1 VRLTLEYLAN
11 ALGIFAPTATLVT
24 FAIVALLQGTYMD
37 VSTAFTT
44 VAILA
49 LVTEPANMIM
59 TIVPKAF
66 ATSANFERIQ
76 AYLLEPSRIDQRQV
90 NPRLSDVPRANV
102 TEAAVDIDG
111 VTIKSSSANEFL
123 LQDIKLTLPRGSITA
138 CSGAVG
144 SGKSIL
150 AKAILG
156 EIVPSE
162 GKITVASASIGF
174 CDQQAWLPTGT
185 VKQIIGGFSTAI
197 DDERYEAAVHACCL
211 DHDISTF
218 PDGDNTI
225 VGSRGINL
233 SGGQR
238 QRLVS

>member
-1 VRLTLEYLAN
+1 MVF
-11 ALGIFAPTATLVT
+11 AL
-24 FAIVALLQGTYMD
+24 VARLQGSQMD

-76 AYLLEPSRIDQRQV
+76 AYLLEPSRKDKRQV
-90 NPRLSDVPRANV
+90 SSRLSDMPSTGV

-111 VTIKSSSANEFL
+111 VTIESPSSNKVL
-123 LQDIKLTLPRGSITA
+123 LQDIKLILHRGSTTA

-156 EIVPSE
+156 EIAPSE
-162 GKITVASASIGF
+162 GKITITFASIGF

-185 VKQIIGGFSTAI
+185 VKQIICGFSMAI
-197 DDERYEAAVHACCL
+197 DGERYEAAIHACCL
-211 DHDISTF
+211 DHDLRTF
-218 PDGDNTI
+218 PNGDSTI

-238 QRLVS
+238 QRLVRYQHCVCVERRYN

>member
-1 VRLTLEYLAN
+1 MNV
-11 ALGIFAPTATLVT
+11 
-24 FAIVALLQGTYMD
+24 D
-37 VSTAFTT
+37 TAFTT

-66 ATSANFERIQ
+66 ATSANVERIQ
-76 AYLLEPSRIDQRQV
+76 AYLLEPSRIDKRQV
-90 NPRLSDVPRANV
+90 SSRLPDMPRTGS

-111 VTIKSSSANEFL
+111 ITIESPSSNEVI
-123 LQDIKLTLPRGSITA
+123 LQDIELILRRGSTIA

-144 SGKSIL
+144 SGKSTL
-150 AKAILG
+150 ARVILG
-156 EIVPSE
+156 EIVPSK
-162 GKITVASASIGF
+162 GKITITSTSIGF
-174 CDQQAWLPTGT
+174 CDQQAWLPTGK
-185 VKQIIGGFSTAI
+185 VKQIICGFSTAI
-197 DDERYEAAVHACCL
+197 DEERYEAAIHACCL
-211 DHDISTF
+211 DHDMSNF

-238 QRLVS
+238 QRLVRYPLCLR